1 MGEHSFAKIMEFAG
15 KRFVLS
21 TPPSLPPFIPFLLLS
36 SQLSQRTRMDMF
48 ATQAIIRMN
57 KMIIKEKII

>member
-1 MGEHSFAKIMEFAG
+1 MEIIMWYFKA
-15 KRFVLS
+15 S
-21 TPPSLPPFIPFLLLS
+21 PPPFIPLLLLS
-36 SQLSQRTRMDMF
+36 SQLSRRTCMDML